1 MADDPYQLLGVAR
14 DATPAQIRR
23 AYRALAKK
31 HHPDLNPGNKEAEE
45 RFKAIS
51 AANELLSDPERRAR
65 FDRGEIDAS
74 GQERPPERP
83 SYRGFAE
90 GAEGRRYAHAGAD
103 GFAEEDLGDLF
114 GQMFGQRRPSG
125 PRRGQ
130 DVHYSL
136 EVPFLDAVQ
145 GATQRL
151 NLPDGST
158 LDVRIPPGT
167 EDGQTLRL
175 RGKGGPGREGGP
187 AGDAFIEVHIAP
199 HPLFERDG
207 DDIRLDYPI
216 TLKEAALGAKLPVPT
231 PGGPVMLTVPRGSD
245 TGRQLRLRG
254 RGVPAHGGQTAGD
267 LYVTL
272 RVQLGP
278 PDPALEAFLQTWT
291 PNPDFNPR
299 RALEGMP

>member
-14 DATPAQIRR
+14 DATAAQIRR

-31 HHPDLNPGNKEAEE
+31 HHPDLNPGSKQAEE
-45 RFKAIS
+45 RFKAIA

-74 GQERPPERP
+74 GQEKPPERP

-90 GAEGRRYAHAGAD
+90 GAEGSRYAYAGGD
-103 GFAEEDLGDLF
+103 GFEGEDLGDLF

-130 DVHYSL
+130 DLHYSL
-136 EVPFLDAVQ
+136 EVSFLDAVR
-145 GATQRL
+145 GGTQRL
-151 NLPDGST
+151 TLPEGGT

-167 EDGQTLRL
+167 EEGQSLRL
-175 RGKGGPGREGGP
+175 RGKGSPGQGGSP
-187 AGDAFIEVHIAP
+187 AGDALIELHVAP
-199 HPLFERDG
+199 HSLFRRDG
-207 DDIRLDYPI
+207 ADIRIEFPL
-216 TLKEAALGAKLPVPT
+216 TLKEAALGAKLAVPT
-231 PGGPVMLTVPRGSD
+231 PGGPVMLTIPRGSD
-245 TGRQLRLRG
+245 SGRQLRLRG
-254 RGVPAHGGQTAGD
+254 RGVPAHGGVEAGD

-278 PDPALEAFLQTWT
+278 PDPALDTFLEGWT
-291 PNPDFNPR
+291 PPDFDPR
-299 RALEGMP
+299 RGWEGLQ